1 MIISEKLS
9 EINPKIFFSIGL
21 ILIIFSI
28 IIFPGPC
35 NGMNFLIC
43 ISPTNWYEEMSISIC
58 SMITGIIL
66 LVIGMVQQQETK
78 AKAALFLS
86 IVFLVSGFLSD
97 GLGFL
102 LSPISLILANKSL
115 KITNA
120 SPGHP
125 DHGIARVAQ
134 IISWFMAALVLL
146 FFFIILLI
154 G

>member
-1 MIISEKLS
+1 
-9 EINPKIFFSIGL
+9 
-21 ILIIFSI
+21 
-28 IIFPGPC
+28 
-35 NGMNFLIC
+35 
-43 ISPTNWYEEMSISIC
+43 
-58 SMITGIIL
+58 
-66 LVIGMVQQQETK
+66 
-78 AKAALFLS
+78 
-86 IVFLVSGFLSD
+86 
-97 GLGFL
+97 L